1 MSLKHFVKIQRIV
14 NVGTMKTKRND
25 TQINQT
31 TH

>member
-14 NVGTMKTKRND
+14 NVGTMKTKND